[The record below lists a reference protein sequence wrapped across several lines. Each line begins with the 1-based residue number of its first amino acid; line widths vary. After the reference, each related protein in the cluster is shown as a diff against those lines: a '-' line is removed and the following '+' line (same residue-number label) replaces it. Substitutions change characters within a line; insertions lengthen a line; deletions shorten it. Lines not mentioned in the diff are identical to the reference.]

1 MKKIIN
7 RVKILFIPCEENS
20 YKSHF
25 LESEHLFHGVLVL
38 LALKLIAILF
48 IVWFPKTIFFA
59 DLTKTALINLT
70 NQERSTMGV
79 STLAENS
86 VLNQAAYE
94 KAKDMFSSDYFSH
107 WSPAG
112 VSPWYWFKKAGYSY
126 KMAGENLAIGFLD
139 SGEVVNA
146 WLNSPSHRENLL
158 NSNFREIGIAVLSG
172 NFQGSDTTVVVQLFG
187 SPLKATPKAQE
198 TKNPPAG
205 GEKKPLATTPTP
217 KATISPSPQLTPTP
231 LEQSPAPVVA
241 GGEQGGVA
249 AGVLGSNFQITNPQ
263 TEIENPSLELRFLKF
278 MMLDYPDI
286 LQRIIFYSL
295 ILVMLVFILN
305 IFIKIHIQDA
315 RLIFRATTIIALLIL
330 FSITSKELI
339 IQLIPHNLLI

>member
-7 RVKILFIPCEENS
+7 RVKILFIPCEENA
-20 YKSHF
+20 YKPHF
-25 LESEHLFHGVLVL
+25 LESEYLFHYVLVL
-38 LALKLIAILF
+38 LALKLIALLF
-48 IVWFPKTIFFA
+48 IVYFPKTIFFA

-70 NQERSTMGV
+70 NQERSTLGV

-86 VLNQAAYE
+86 TLDQAAYE
-94 KAKDMFSSDYFSH
+94 KAKDMLSSDYFSH
-107 WSPAG
+107 WSPTG

-139 SGEVVNA
+139 SEEVVNA

-172 NFQGSDTTVVVQLFG
+172 DFQGSDTTVVVQLFG
-187 SPLKATPKAQE
+187 SPLKGTPKVQE
-198 TKNPPAG
+198 TKTT
-205 GEKKPLATTPTP
+205 EKKPLAITPTP

-241 GGEQGGVA
+241 GEEQGGVA
-249 AGVLGSNFQITNPQ
+249 AGVLGSNFQLTNPQ
-263 TEIENPSLELRFLKF
+263 TEIERPSLKFSFLKF
-278 MMLDYPDI
+278 MMVDYPNI

-295 ILVMLVFILN
+295 LLIVLAFVLN
-305 IFIKIHIQDA
+305 IFIKIHIQDT

-330 FSITSKELI
+330 FFITNKELI